1 MSTDKQAMNIPG
13 PKEVLSALRFAGQG
27 AFADELE
34 ALVATP
40 PYPHQSKPA
49 PLPASVG
56 GVKTF
61 GVVPDP
67 VYGRNQFGP
76 TARDTVE
83 PLYVLL
89 SDHLAL
95 RAQLD
100 RQGVLLQRA
109 LPYLSNTPDLVQ
121 NGAED
126 LAEEICSV
134 SVARDE
140 RAEFEAAYCEYFNAL
155 PGVSTPITPEQMR
168 ESRNGDHYG
177 EGANGRNL
185 RWAGWQMCAARRS
198 KP

>member
-1 MSTDKQAMNIPG
+1 MNIPG

-34 ALVATP
+34 ALMATP
-40 PYPHQSKPA
+40 PELKPA

-61 GVVPDP
+61 GIVPDP
-67 VYGRNQFGP
+67 VYGRDQFGP
-76 TARDTVE
+76 KARDTVE

-100 RQGVLLQRA
+100 RQGALLRRA
-109 LPYLSNTPDLVQ
+109 LQGGDDSLGIDIDAALSTSANPSALV
-121 NGAED
+121 E
-126 LAEEICSV
+126 
-134 SVARDE
+134 RDD

-185 RWAGWQMCAARRS
+185 RWAGWQMCTARRS
-198 KP
+198 RP